1 MLKYKGVFIFSV
13 LFILLTIGCVN
24 DDVPRPAGEDDAF
37 FKVEDV
43 EGTLSIRD
51 GLPETFTLQL
61 KACMRS
67 LDDATLRSSYYLLSN
82 SKETLDKELRK
93 IANGTSECG
102 IERKNRDSGCRSNS
116 MSKTNPIITL
126 ETEGNGCIEW
136 SEEYD
141 YAYTN
146 TSKWIIINRYIQ
158 GLNTPWVGRVSLPI
172 IVDPWIQRT
181 QKEEY
186 AQVQVADYRRHRD
199 NSLLEGKIHPGDGL
213 EYLKQAKQK
222 ERKQKIDTI
231 VKDVRL
237 IITSR
242 ELPRETQKREDYSNI
257 PKEIL
262 TGKIEAS
269 VQYSIQDI
277 TGNPVTNFINT
288 GDFEVELNMLTEND
302 DKELLYVNDI
312 EFSTTKSDMSFKSDE
327 NVLVNTQPFRWIIR
341 HKPATSNIYLH
352 LKLSPK
358 KEIANR
364 VKPFEGIYTITH
376 NYESINSS
384 MDKEIG
390 LNDRLEEKHRLN
402 IAKYEAPRGL
412 SPSKDHKDF
421 IDCIGDLN
429 VTSIANSCI
438 SGDKLDLSQDGVQI
452 VGWDVDQLNPRHNS
466 VEQENWLS
474 RKIKTI
480 ATSRLRDVGQNRP
493 IPRYSI
499 DALIT
504 DFTTGEVR
512 KVTISDVDN
521 NGNFSF
527 NIYTKQHWYKK
538 QRYFLKMIQ
547 FYINGKMN
555 VTKFIT
561 INPWDYG
568 WTHSFQATSDNGQ
581 RITCFDPT
589 DNTEKKHLTELL
601 NTDNESQLQTLLRQE
616 GGDYAKVV
624 NKLFCYNKTLQEFY
638 DVNTNAPYSDYNL
651 LNLPDLFI
659 GLKRVLTVNSQKWI
673 TDQQRRDP
681 NISIIDSVL
690 NQFHSVAHDP
700 PTSMFIHLLRSITTY
715 PEYVVDNSLNR
726 HLKYNMSFK
735 LTPRVVR
742 YEDLT
747 RGQQVKGPLRDGI
760 YVLQLAVMKNK
771 QERPNGASDMVSHQS
786 QDTSVTQYSTLGNNS
801 SIYDCDLTK
810 PDCLTIDDFVIP
822 PTDIPILVRDGM
834 VRTEFKLPLRQEQF
848 LFSDS
853 KNFLVFRLLPADPKS
868 VCPPEE
874 TEACTKTLL
883 YKGLHES
890 YWQPENIAN
899 VKPLTGDEYEKYS
912 DMLIPTYKAPLI
924 IKNWTN
930 WTITHELRET
940 FNELYEKYFLEKNG
954 RTILSLS
961 ERVNQLLPLMNATL
975 KRSEVS
981 SDDKWENTVLSNIT
995 KLQES
1000 RERLGNAQTRIQ
1012 ERISK
1017 LYDKQNFTDEKN
1029 ALKHIEEAEIIHDP
1043 EEEDVLKNAEEV
1055 IDATFDTLKTA
1066 YDVKG
1071 VNCQPLIIS
1080 ESPSEVT
1087 YKGCEE
1093 EVDQGNPDMSD
1104 VHAYYFAKE
1113 NALCILN
1120 VDFDDTNPM
1129 IGEMSEQKTCG
1140 KTIPSFE
1147 QQQTTPVPV
1156 NQESF
1161 LGHINQQITNI
1172 NNISKTVSF
1181 SESVS
1186 PAGHISH
1193 LPSYYPV
1200 YYNSPFFSGPQ
1211 NHYGSSVKQSKLTE
1225 LTKSD
1230 LEDIIHSG
1238 LTQINFTDDKV
1249 SSFTKALCGFW
1260 FDQFYQ
1266 NYITPELLTDGFHN
1280 KAKQGLYYTL
1290 RNISDNLPPDS
1301 EITQSSIE
1309 VINTLRDDFNTEK
1322 SQLDTTGLLENYYQ
1336 WTHNPDNPAA
1346 SEFNNSLITAFTNIL
1361 SQNPFKDFSK
1371 EENWPN
1377 FIWKNP
1383 NFTESK
1389 GIANNHRYIP
1399 IIHPFNKCLNNPTR
1413 FFGFENKIIIGQLS
1427 KDSKKHKYNDGHLET
1442 FRVTENFFM
1451 NTQRDQGA
1459 NQGSESSIGMTA
1471 TLVPI
1476 AALQAFMLNLA
1487 ATSATFSVGPVA
1499 IAALAAFG
1507 GWQLIN
1513 AVSNYSYRSYEGTGV
1528 RRLISFIMENG
1539 LPLQA
1544 EHAEIE
1550 MGLINYHS
1558 CLVIRPR
1565 FSAFE
1570 GVHKHVWKEDLD
1582 PFVRHLYE
1590 RSGMLLCTKGK
1601 TEKPIKE
1608 NYYYIS
1614 PSYTDQNGRTIDTN
1628 SFRNKPF
1635 AISLRGTEAYH
1646 QFKDSVSCYVTDTTE
1661 QYTDEEKG
1669 NNECRFTKRRF
1680 KYLLNRR
1687 IEFADN
1693 LKDGFYHPKLLHR
1706 TGYFPGVYDD
1716 YDKNQW
1722 EEPEETSEGMEGILK
1737 ALSDSQPD
1745 LDLTRFLKR
1754 AYH

>member
-1 MLKYKGVFIFSV
+1 
-13 LFILLTIGCVN
+13 
-24 DDVPRPAGEDDAF
+24 
-37 FKVEDV
+37 
-43 EGTLSIRD
+43 
-51 GLPETFTLQL
+51 
-61 KACMRS
+61 
-67 LDDATLRSSYYLLSN
+67 
-82 SKETLDKELRK
+82 
-93 IANGTSECG
+93 
-102 IERKNRDSGCRSNS
+102 
-116 MSKTNPIITL
+116 
-126 ETEGNGCIEW
+126 
-136 SEEYD
+136 
-141 YAYTN
+141 
-146 TSKWIIINRYIQ
+146 
-158 GLNTPWVGRVSLPI
+158 
-172 IVDPWIQRT
+172 
-181 QKEEY
+181 
-186 AQVQVADYRRHRD
+186 
-199 NSLLEGKIHPGDGL
+199 
-213 EYLKQAKQK
+213 
-222 ERKQKIDTI
+222 
-231 VKDVRL
+231 
-237 IITSR
+237 
-242 ELPRETQKREDYSNI
+242 
-257 PKEIL
+257 
-262 TGKIEAS
+262 
-269 VQYSIQDI
+269 
-277 TGNPVTNFINT
+277 
-288 GDFEVELNMLTEND
+288 MLTEND
-302 DKELLYVNDI
+302 DKKLLYVNDT
-312 EFSTTKSDMSFKSDE
+312 ESSTTKSDMSFKSDE

-341 HKPATSNIYLH
+341 HKPASSNIYLH

-358 KEIANR
+358 KEIADR

-390 LNDRLEEKHRLN
+390 LNDRIEEKHRLI

-412 SPSKDHKDF
+412 STSKDHKDF

-429 VTSIANSCI
+429 VTSIADSCI
-438 SGDKLDLSQDGVQI
+438 SEDKLDLSQDGVQI

-480 ATSRLRDVGQNRP
+480 ATSRLRDIGQNRP

-589 DNTEKKHLTELL
+589 DITEKKHLTELL

-673 TDQQRRDP
+673 RDQQRRDP
-681 NISIIDSVL
+681 NISIIDSVF

-822 PTDIPILVRDGM
+822 PTNIPILVRDGM

-853 KNFLVFRLLPADPKS
+853 KNFVVFRLLPADPKS
-868 VCPPEE
+868 VCPPE

-883 YKGLHES
+883 NKGLHES
-890 YWQPENIAN
+890 YWQPKNIAN
-899 VKPLTGDEYEKYS
+899 IKPLTGDEYEKYS

-940 FNELYEKYFLEKNG
+940 FDELYEKYFLEKNG

-961 ERVNQLLPLMNATL
+961 ERVNQLLPIMNATL
-975 KRSEVS
+975 KRSEVLS
-981 SDDKWENTVLSNIT
+981 NEEWEDTVLSNIT
-995 KLQES
+995 ELQES
-1000 RERLGNAQTRIQ
+1000 RERLANTQTLIQ
-1012 ERISK
+1012 ERISELFEK
-1017 LYDKQNFTDEKN
+1017 RNFTDEEK
-1029 ALKHIEEAEIIHDP
+1029 ALKHLETAEIFHDP
-1043 EEEDVLKNAEEV
+1043 EKEDVIKNAEKV

-1080 ESPSEVT
+1080 ESPSVVT

-1093 EVDQGNPDMSD
+1093 EVEEGNPDMSD
-1104 VHAYYFAKE
+1104 VHAYHFAKE

-1129 IGEMSEQKTCG
+1129 IGEMSEQKACG
-1140 KTIPSFE
+1140 KTNLSLG

-1156 NQESF
+1156 NQTSF
-1161 LGHINQQITNI
+1161 LEHINQQI
-1172 NNISKTVSF
+1172 ISLNKANKDIS
-1181 SESVS
+1181 SGSYANSVIFLAEHGFF
-1186 PAGHISH
+1186 PI
-1193 LPSYYPV
+1193 
-1200 YYNSPFFSGPQ
+1200 YYNSPFPSTQ
-1211 NHYGSSVKQSKLTE
+1211 NTIVSNTTLPE
-1225 LTKSD
+1225 LKDID

-1238 LTQINFTDDKV
+1238 ITENNFKTDKINA
-1249 SSFTKALCGFW
+1249 FTKALCGFW

-1266 NYITPELLTDGFHN
+1266 DYTTPELLTDGFYN

-1290 RNISDNLPPDS
+1290 RNITDNLHQDLEMTKQS
-1301 EITQSSIE
+1301 EK
-1309 VINTLRDDFNTEK
+1309 VINALIEEFAQQK
-1322 SQLDTTGLLENYYQ
+1322 AQLDTTGVLENYYR
-1336 WTHNPDNPAA
+1336 WIHNPDHPTAN
-1346 SEFNNSLITAFTNIL
+1346 EFNSNLIKTFASIL
-1361 SQNPFKDFSK
+1361 SQKPLKEFSQA
-1371 EENWPN
+1371 ETRSASSELG
-1377 FIWKNP
+1377 
-1383 NFTESK
+1383 
-1389 GIANNHRYIP
+1389 GIVNSYKSLP
-1399 IIHPFNKCLNNPTR
+1399 MVHPFNKCLNNPSH
-1413 FFGFENKIIIGQLS
+1413 FFGFENKIVIGQLS
-1427 KDSKKHKYNDGHLET
+1427 KDSKKHKYNDGHLEP
-1442 FRVTENFFM
+1442 FRITENFFM

-1459 NQGSESSIGMTA
+1459 NQGSESSIGLTA
-1471 TLVPI
+1471 SLLPI
-1476 AALQAFMLNLA
+1476 AAFHA
-1487 ATSATFSVGPVA
+1487 AMMTVGP
-1499 IAALAAFG
+1499 IPALALLS
-1507 GWQLIN
+1507 GWQLLN
-1513 AVSNYSYRSYEGTGV
+1513 VVTNYSYRSYEGTGV
-1528 RRLISFIMENG
+1528 RRLISFIVENG
-1539 LPLQA
+1539 VPLQA

-1565 FSAFE
+1565 FSAFQGINE
-1570 GVHKHVWKEDLD
+1570 LAIWKDNLD

-1601 TEKPIKE
+1601 REKSIKE
-1608 NYYYIS
+1608 HYYYIS

-1635 AISLRGTEAYH
+1635 AISLRGKEAYYK
-1646 QFKDSVSCYVTDTTE
+1646 FKDSLSCYVTDTTE
-1661 QYTDEEKG
+1661 QYTDEVKG
-1669 NNECRFTKRRF
+1669 NDECRFTKRRF

-1722 EEPEETSEGMEGILK
+1722 KEPEETSEGMEGILK